1 MLMVRRKFDERPSA
15 SRCVSIARVR
25 SSQLD
30 DIKDIY
36 KFPVM
41 MRLGDT
47 PVLIPNTMVKT

>member
-30 DIKDIY
+30 DNKTLL
-36 KFPVM
+36 FLVV